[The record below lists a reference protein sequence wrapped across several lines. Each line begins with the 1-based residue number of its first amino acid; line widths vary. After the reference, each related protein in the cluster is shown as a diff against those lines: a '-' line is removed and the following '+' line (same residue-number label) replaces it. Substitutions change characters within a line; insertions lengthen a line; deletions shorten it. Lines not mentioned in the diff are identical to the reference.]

1 MTQINQSQKKRL
13 EIINGLP
20 IEENFEIPKGLPI
33 PIGSNILIKPIA
45 YKEVKLASG
54 VMLPASSSRK
64 KQYLAVVYLIGEEV
78 TKPIREG
85 IKIEY
90 EEHVDVTPSELIHKG
105 EVYLVISEHHI
116 RCVVPPDVYKYPVYE
131 TNEEKRRITK
141 ADDQKDFI
149 KKQDEKFDEIQNG

>member
-1 MTQINQSQKKRL
+1 MNQTQQKRL
-13 EIINGLP
+13 EIINSIP
-20 IEENFEIPKGLPI
+20 VEIDFEIPKGLPI
-33 PIGSNILIKPIA
+33 PIGSNIIVKPIIQ
-45 YKEVKLASG
+45 KEIKLASG
-54 VMLPASSSRK
+54 VMLSASSSRK

-131 TNEEKRRITK
+131 TKEEKRRATK
-141 ADDQKDFI
+141 IDDQKAYI
-149 KKQDEKFDEIQNG
+149 KKSDEKLDKIQNS